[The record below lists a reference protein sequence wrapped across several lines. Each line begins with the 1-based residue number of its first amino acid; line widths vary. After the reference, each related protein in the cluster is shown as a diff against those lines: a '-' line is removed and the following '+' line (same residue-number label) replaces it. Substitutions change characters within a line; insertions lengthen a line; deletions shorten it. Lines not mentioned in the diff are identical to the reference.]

1 MRDLHVQQGEVS
13 FFPGCVRSSES
24 YIKVQRMVPA
34 LESLEEEITDEGL
47 FKLNLFRL
55 VLSHSTIYFS
65 AFQVMKFGNLV
76 ELCF

>member
-1 MRDLHVQQGEVS
+1 
-13 FFPGCVRSSES
+13 
-24 YIKVQRMVPA
+24 MVPA

-47 FKLNLFRL
+47 FKLSLFRL